1 MARPG
6 TEAIH
11 DHDEAV
17 QAVQAAIT
25 PSDPLA
31 PLLEER
37 GLGPYRGLGELF
49 EAVLSLAARGARL
62 RVLGRSVRGKPI
74 VALALGPEAAPLGRS
89 SVVLGGI
96 HPNEWIGVETALALA
111 DRLVSVPPSRSVLLV
126 PIVNPDGVARV
137 EENLRAG
144 RRRFVRHNEHGVDL
158 NRNFDAAWGRRSHLA
173 HPFRRL
179 FRRGTHP
186 GSEPEIAAIA
196 YALEPL
202 RVDRALS
209 FHSFGG
215 AVLYPSAHRYGPIA
229 DRYEHLR
236 WARRIGAAAAT
247 IPYPALPCSWLPLG
261 RTGGLELDW
270 FHDRHGAISLLVEC
284 SRGGFG
290 LTRERMTNPFAWFN
304 PTDPEPVAARIAAA
318 CHPFV
323 AGEPG

>member
-17 QAVQAAIT
+17 EAVRAAT
-25 PSDPLA
+25 DASEPLGSTLA
-31 PLLEER
+31 RR

-49 EAVLSLAARGARL
+49 GATLAIAARGARVE
-62 RVLGRSVRGKPI
+62 VLGRSVRGKPI
-74 VALALGPEAAPLGRS
+74 VALAVGPTPGPLERS
-89 SVVLGGI
+89 SVILAGI
-96 HPNEWIGVETALALA
+96 HPNEWIGIETALALA
-111 DRLVSVPPSRSVLLV
+111 ERLVDDPPPRRVLIA

-137 EENLRAG
+137 EDNLRAG

-173 HPFRRL
+173 YPFRRL

-186 GSEPEIAAIA
+186 GSEPEVAALA
-196 YALEPL
+196 NALAPL
-202 RVDRALS
+202 RVDRAIS

-215 AVLYPSAHRYGPIA
+215 AVLYPSAHSFRRAA
-229 DRYEHLR
+229 DAYEHLR
-236 WARRIGAAAAT
+236 WARRIGRAAAP
-247 IPYPALPCSWLPLG
+247 IPYPALPCAWLPLG

-270 FHDRHGAISLLVEC
+270 LHDRHGAVSLLVEC

-304 PTDPEPVAARIAAA
+304 PPDPAPVAARIAAA
-318 CHPFV
+318 SLPFV
-323 AGEPG
+323 RGEPG